1 MNGPARCR
9 FYTRRQFFD
18 EGQAESGKVG
28 VIAFLRFFSPTASM
42 TIHVLLIESDAERV
56 RTVCQV
62 LARERPT
69 WHIEL
74 VSSLKQAQERRLAGE
89 RFDVAL
95 VGFDLTDSLGS
106 DSVDLARSLPTVL
119 CVNPQDEWA
128 SARALRLGF
137 SSFIHCSGVE
147 GEFDTLVDMMEGVLA
162 RWEDLRQK
170 QETARRYELVLA
182 GSDLVAWERF
192 LPSGDVYPSDRLF
205 LMLGY
210 GIAERRQY
218 STAKG
223 LLDAE
228 LWQRMVHRDD
238 WPAVKEASEAYLRG
252 DTPSYRCEYRLR
264 HKDGHWIWVL
274 SRGRV
279 MERDAEGLPVRMLGT
294 FADITKRRGDQD
306 AAARQNRLLQAISRA
321 QALVI
326 ASSAVGAIF
335 DGLLAELLALTGSRY
350 GFVGEVFFDAQQQP
364 YLKTFAISNI
374 AWDEASRRRF
384 EESMPEGMVFSNPY
398 TLFGAAL
405 TSGQPVI
412 SNDPATDP
420 RSGGLPAG
428 HPALDAFLGL
438 PIHHGDDLVAMIGL
452 ANKSGGYSPVDV
464 EFLDPLC
471 KTIGQMVQARRIDAQ
486 RRRAQEE
493 LTATAA
499 LLAEKTQ
506 SLKTTLDSMS
516 QGIVTLDSNGRYTVY
531 NQRVLELLDLPE
543 SLLAAKPNYKD
554 VVNFQALRGDYG
566 DDHESE
572 QIAQQS
578 FVPGAGTSSDASRK
592 HLRITRTGRAI
603 EVVTRV
609 LASGEMVRVYSDITE
624 QRQADAKLR
633 DSEARFRGLTALS
646 SDWYWQQ
653 DENYRFVEFEGSAE
667 QSGRREVPYAT
678 GKQRWEI
685 HAYNMSEQQWQAH
698 RDLLDARQVFRDLEL
713 ERRSA
718 TGEVQWVSVSG
729 EPIFDAH
736 GVFCGYRGIGRDITA
751 RKKAEAQIEI
761 LAFYDSLTELP
772 NRRMLLNRLAQG
784 IETSARKRTHGG
796 LLFIDLDNFKT
807 INDTMGHLKGDQLL
821 QQVARRLN
829 QCVRPMDTVA
839 RFGGDEFVVLL
850 EDLSQDIT
858 EATDQAETV
867 SKKILFALNQHFVLA
882 GQQQYTSPSVGI
894 TMFFGSDETVDD
906 LLKRADMAMYQAKA
920 AGRNTIRFFDPQMQA
935 IVIARAALEVDLRH
949 GLSQGELHL
958 CYQPVVNADGR
969 MIGVEALARWL
980 HPQHG
985 LVLPTDFI
993 PLAEKSG
1000 LILSLG
1006 QWVME
1011 TACAQLMSWSTSV
1024 ATQGLT
1030 IAVNVSAHEFRR
1042 PDFASQV
1049 LALLRKTGAN
1059 PYRLK
1064 LELTE
1069 SLLLNDV
1076 EDAITKMGE
1085 LRSIGVSFSLDD
1097 FGTGYSSLSYLKRLP
1112 LDQLKIDQSFVRDLL
1127 TDANDAAIVRT
1138 ILSLAHSL
1146 DLTVVAEG
1154 VETQGQL
1161 ELLKRWGCTAFQ
1173 GYLFGTP
1180 VPINE
1185 FHLT

>member
-1 MNGPARCR
+1 
-9 FYTRRQFFD
+9 
-18 EGQAESGKVG
+18 
-28 VIAFLRFFSPTASM
+28 M
-42 TIHVLLIESDAERV
+42 TIHVLLIESDTERV
-56 RTVCQV
+56 RAVCQL
-62 LARERPT
+62 LARARLTWQIEVVPT
-69 WHIEL
+69 L
-74 VSSLKQAQERRLAGE
+74 QQAHERRLAGAL
-89 RFDVAL
+89 FDVAL
-95 VGFDLTDSLGS
+95 IGFSLTDSLGN
-106 DSVDLARSLPTVL
+106 DAVELARSLPTVL
-119 CVNPQDEWA
+119 CVSPGDEWA

-137 SSFIHCSGVE
+137 SSFIHCG
-147 GEFDTLVDMMEGVLA
+147 GAGAEFDTLVDMMEGALA
-162 RWEDLRQK
+162 RWEDQRQK

-205 LMLGY
+205 AMLGY
-210 GIAERRQY
+210 GIAERRLY
-218 STAKG
+218 SSTKG

-228 LWQRMVHRDD
+228 LWQRLVHRDD
-238 WPAVKEASEAYLRG
+238 WAMVKEASDAYLRG

-279 MERDAEGLPVRMLGT
+279 MERDADGTPMRMLGT

-335 DGLLAELLALTGSRY
+335 DGLLDELLSLTGSHY
-350 GFVGEVFFDAQQQP
+350 GFVGEVFFDAEQQP

-374 AWDEASRRRF
+374 AWDDTSRRRF
-384 EESMPEGMVFSNPY
+384 EESMPDGMLFSNPK

-405 TSGQPVI
+405 TGGEPVI
-412 SNDPATDP
+412 ANQPATDS
-420 RSGGLPAG
+420 RRGGLPAG
-428 HPALDAFLGL
+428 HPTLDAFLGL
-438 PIHHGDDLVAMIGL
+438 PIHHGDDLVAMVGL
-452 ANKSGGYSPVDV
+452 ANKSGGYSLADV

-486 RRRAQEE
+486 RQRAQEE
-493 LTATAA
+493 LAATAA

-516 QGIVTLDSNGRYTVY
+516 QGIVTLDSSGRFTVY

-543 SLLAAKPNYKD
+543 SLLAARPNYMD

-566 DDHESE
+566 DDNESA

-578 FVPGAGTSSDASRK
+578 FVLGAGTSSDAPRK
-592 HLRITRTGRAI
+592 HLRITRAGRAI

-609 LASGEMVRVYSDITE
+609 LPSGEMVRVYSDITE

-653 DENYRFVEFEGSAE
+653 DENYRFVEFEGSVE
-667 QSGRREVPYAT
+667 QSGRRAVLYAT
-678 GKQRWEI
+678 GKFRWEI
-685 HAYNMSEQQWQAH
+685 PTYNMSEPQWQAH
-698 RDLLDARQVFRDLEL
+698 RAVLDARLVFRDLEL
-713 ERRSA
+713 ERRTPA
-718 TGEVQWVSVSG
+718 GAVQWVSVSG
-729 EPIFDAH
+729 EPIFDVH
-736 GVFCGYRGIGRDITA
+736 GAFCGYRGIGRDITA
-751 RKKAEAQIEI
+751 RKQAEAQIEK

-772 NRRMLLNRLAQG
+772 NRRMLLAQLAKA
-784 IETSARKRTHGG
+784 IDTSARKRTHGG

-829 QCVRPMDTVA
+829 QCVRPVDTVA

-850 EDLSQDIT
+850 EDLSQDEA
-858 EATDQAETV
+858 EATDQAETL

-920 AGRNTIRFFDPQMQA
+920 AGRNTIRFFDPEMQA
-935 IVIARAALEVDLRH
+935 IVIARAELEVDLRH
-949 GLSQGELHL
+949 GLTQGELHL
-958 CYQPVVNADGR
+958 CFQPVVSAAGR
-969 MIGVEALARWL
+969 MTGVEALARWL
-980 HPQHG
+980 HPVHG

-993 PLAEKSG
+993 PMAEKSG
-1000 LILSLG
+1000 LILPLG
-1006 QWVME
+1006 QWVLE
-1011 TACAQLMSWSTSV
+1011 TACAQLVSWSNSSS
-1024 ATQGLT
+1024 TQGLT
-1030 IAVNVSAHEFRR
+1030 IAVNVSAHEFRH

-1076 EDAITKMGE
+1076 EDAIIKMSE

-1112 LDQLKIDQSFVRDLL
+1112 LDQLKIDQSFVRDVL

-1161 ELLKRWGCTAFQ
+1161 ELLKRWGCQAFQ
-1173 GYLFGTP
+1173 GYLFGVP
-1180 VPINE
+1180 LPINE
-1185 FHLT
+1185 LNLT